1 MTVTVTAHDDG
12 SALATLWFL
21 ITQAGPSAAAAGPSR
36 QRAAALHLRYLPIR
50 IPGTRRW
57 GGVQLLTGLTWRV
70 SPRKGMSDDT
80 GRDGSARRL
89 EMHIDAPG
97 GDYDEN
103 LARPH

>member
-36 QRAAALHLRYLPIR
+36 QRAAALHLRYRSIR

-70 SPRKGMSDDT
+70 SPRKGMSDET
-80 GRDGSARRL
+80 VETAQLVALVALICTS
-89 EMHIDAPG
+89 MHP
-97 GDYDEN
+97 EKTTTK
-103 LARPH
+103 